1 MFLAIVNCKDGL
13 QPFGDMSR
21 PVATHVPCYC
31 QLQAEAVG
39 VNVNS
44 LGMVATHVP
53 CYCQLQEHAALQ
65 SDAISVQV
73 WCFLLHRPSFEGIS
87 TGSSDLPGPETL

>member
-1 MFLAIVNCKDGL
+1 MCPPDSRHNYRAMWQRMFPAIANCKRETISKSHTIYRL
-13 QPFGDMSR
+13 
-21 PVATHVPCYC
+21 
-31 QLQAEAVG
+31 
-39 VNVNS
+39 
-44 LGMVATHVP
+44 VATHVP

>member
-1 MFLAIVNCKDGL
+1 MFPAIANCKPEHVGRVKFDKL
-13 QPFGDMSR
+13 
-21 PVATHVPCYC
+21 VATHVPCYC
-31 QLQAEAVG
+31 QLQD
-39 VNVNS
+39 
-44 LGMVATHVP
+44 
-53 CYCQLQEHAALQ
+53 HAALQ